1 MEETQP
7 WILNFFQ
14 LPQALS
20 DDEVSSSLQVL
31 CYLLFSDEDT
41 AARIFDVIDL
51 LMEGTFE
58 TLYMVFLSSF
68 FTILFGLP
76 LGVILTITKKN
87 SLLSA
92 PTFNKILGMIV
103 NTIRSFP
110 FIVLIVALL
119 PISKMLI
126 GTSIGPD
133 AASFAL
139 SIAAIPFVARLFE
152 GALEE
157 VNHGIIEATL
167 SMGAS
172 KLEVIFMMIAESL
185 PSLINAAT
193 IAIIA
198 IIGFS
203 AMAGSVGGGGLG
215 DLAIK
220 YGFYD
225 SRLDVLYSCVI
236 VLIIMVQCVQSIGD
250 YLSRIL
256 RTHQY
261 GILTPIVHF
270 IYRICGR
277 TQK

>member
-1 MEETQP
+1 MIEAQP
-7 WILNFFQ
+7 WILNFFN
-14 LPQALS
+14 LPQALA
-20 DDEVSSSLQVL
+20 DEEVNSSLQVL
-31 CYLLFSDEDT
+31 CYLLFHNEDT
-41 AARIFDVIDL
+41 AARVFDVLDL
-51 LMEGTFE
+51 LIDGSIE
-58 TLYMVFLSSF
+58 TLYMVGLSSF
-68 FTILFGLP
+68 FAVLFGLP
-76 LGVILTITKKN
+76 LGVILTITKKD
-87 SLLSA
+87 SILSA
-92 PTFNKILGMIV
+92 PLFNKILAIIV

-110 FIVLIVALL
+110 FIILIVVLL
-119 PISKMLI
+119 PFSKILI
-126 GTSIGPD
+126 GTSIGPE
-133 AASFAL
+133 AASLTL

-225 SRLDVLYSCVI
+225 SRLDILYACVI
-236 VLIIMVQCVQSIGD
+236 ELIIMVQCVQSIGD
-250 YLSRIL
+250 YLSKIL

-261 GILTPIVHF
+261 GILKPLIHL

>member
-1 MEETQP
+1 MLETQP
-7 WILNFFQ
+7 WILHFFD
-14 LPQALS
+14 LPPTLAS
-20 DDEVSSSLQVL
+20 DEVVSSLQVL
-31 CYLLFSDEDT
+31 CYLLFHDEDT
-41 AARIFDVIDL
+41 ASRIFDMLDL
-51 LMEGTFE
+51 LIDGTLE
-58 TLYMVFLSSF
+58 TLYMVGLSSF
-68 FTILFGLP
+68 FAILFGLP
-76 LGVILTITKKN
+76 LGVILTITKKD
-87 SLLSA
+87 SLINA
-92 PTFNKILGMIV
+92 PLFNKILGIIV

-110 FIVLIVALL
+110 FIVLIVVLL
-119 PISKMLI
+119 PLSKLLI
-126 GTSIGPD
+126 GTSIGPE
-133 AASFAL
+133 AASFTL

-157 VNHGIIEATL
+157 VHYGIIEATL

-203 AMAGSVGGGGLG
+203 AMAGCVGGGGLG

-225 SRLDVLYSCVI
+225 SRLDVLYACVVALI
-236 VLIIMVQCVQSIGD
+236 VMVQIVQSAGD

-270 IYRICGR
+270 MYKICGR
-277 TQK
+277 TQQ